1 MISLLLTYCLGHDF
15 IYRNNPLTLKSTANR
30 DYLYILNLTTDDYIS
45 AWRIED
51 NFGNEVNITNFIYP
65 VLSHYDSDSSKYHR
79 IEVKKCSEIEIKDLN
94 FGKKIKDYYC
104 FDWNNFR
111 LGGSWDDSELY
122 YFSFALFLCDENGTN
137 CADRDELN
145 NLLKHELYISL
156 YYPYINF
163 NPENNEQ
170 AYQIVYNEYY
180 SILSQKHMKVDK
192 IKIHHT
198 VIQNDKNIIYTNFNN
213 NSIWTSSQI

>member
-1 MISLLLTYCLGHDF
+1 MNILNEIDIFGYRTSFLIFNKHSFHTYLSVSLTILIFVISLLLTYCLGHDF
-15 IYRNNPLTLKSTANR
+15 IYRNNPLTLESTANR

-79 IEVKKCSEIEIKDLN
+79 MEVKKCSEIEIKDLN
-94 FGKKIKDYYC
+94 FGEKIKDYYC

-137 CADRDELN
+137 CADRDEQM
-145 NLLKHELYISL
+145 I
-156 YYPYINF
+156 
-163 NPENNEQ
+163 
-170 AYQIVYNEYY
+170 
-180 SILSQKHMKVDK
+180 
-192 IKIHHT
+192 
-198 VIQNDKNIIYTNFNN
+198 
-213 NSIWTSSQI
+213 